1 MDLLNTTLKF
11 HHQTEN
17 PFNLPGYKDGW
28 TCEALWTEDAL
39 ELVDTELKR
48 QGNEL
53 YLNKTVLEGQVLF
66 TLFSLP
72 QGIYREVFRYIFVG
86 EPDDDEE
93 LEGWV
98 EMIIPEVEKYYHQV
112 KPWLDMYLVS

>member
-1 MDLLNTTLKF
+1 MDLINTELTF
-11 HHQTEN
+11 HHRAEN
-17 PFNLPGYKDGW
+17 PFKLRGYKGGW
-28 TCEALWTEDAL
+28 TCEALWTEEAL
-39 ELVDTELKR
+39 ELVNTELEK

-86 EPDDDEE
+86 DEDDED
-93 LEGWV
+93 LEGW
-98 EMIIPEVEKYYHQV
+98 EEIIIPEVEKYHQMV
-112 KPWLDMYLVS
+112 KGWLDIYLVS